1 MHELSIALEV
11 CRIAEAQVGRDALV
25 LVTEVG
31 VEVGDDA
38 GVEVGSLEF
47 CLEALLGSPPFRSAR
62 PVITRTSG
70 DVLRVSYL
78 ELDDESPAESASGG
92 RGPATEAPQPHRG
105 IAAPA

>member
-11 CRIAEAQVGRDALV
+11 CRIAEVQVGREALA

-38 GVEVGSLEF
+38 GVEVGSLQF
-47 CLEALLGSPPFRSAR
+47 CLEALLSSPPFRSAR
-62 PVITRTSG
+62 PLITRTGG

-78 ELDDESPAESASGG
+78 ELDDEPSAEALRRDPTLETWHPLPGIKSPA
-92 RGPATEAPQPHRG
+92 
-105 IAAPA
+105 